1 MDDRIMT
8 DTPDPEPFY
17 QTLLRVAEEE
27 TNITPR
33 YKAMAL
39 FRVAIEEG
47 GSELGLPGVIFLL
60 SSMMVGYLGIVAQC
74 APEIGP
80 FGPPPSDD
88 GDDIETGEIDLDDVH
103 RNRGNSYKH

>member
-1 MDDRIMT
+1 
-8 DTPDPEPFY
+8 
-17 QTLLRVAEEE
+17 
-27 TNITPR
+27 
-33 YKAMAL
+33 
-39 FRVAIEEG
+39 
-47 GSELGLPGVIFLL
+47 
-60 SSMMVGYLGIVAQC
+60 MMVGYLGIVAQC